1 MKSIT
6 NVQVLMQPYL
16 IDSKGTSLCE
26 PFIGEL
32 KIETEMQIIMM
43 EHMQRASRFI
53 IAKTL
58 IW

>member
-1 MKSIT
+1 
-6 NVQVLMQPYL
+6 MQPYL

-32 KIETEMQIIMM
+32 KIETKMQIIMM
-43 EHMQRASRFI
+43 EHMERASRFI